1 MTQKSL
7 LHAVAAQIAN
17 GYETAEVPMYSE
29 HLRGFLR
36 CKTMWMHDGRTFWA
50 RPWVYRQKATLLC
63 ARQQQAVGH
72 AATRMLL
79 QLQRRIAQAP
89 SGSFPPL

>member
-1 MTQKSL
+1 MDIDKIIAEVTQKVL
-7 LHAVAAQIAN
+7 
-17 GYETAEVPMYSE
+17 AEVE
-29 HLRGFLR
+29 GKKAQEAFHFLR
-36 CKTMWMHDGRTFWA
+36 CMTMWMHDGRTFWA

-79 QLQRRIAQAP
+79 QLQRRIAQTP
-89 SGSFPPL
+89 SGQFSPS

>member
-1 MTQKSL
+1 MMGTLLLLLLSHSATGKKTQE
-7 LHAVAAQIAN
+7 A
-17 GYETAEVPMYSE
+17 
-29 HLRGFLR
+29 RGFLR
-36 CKTMWMHDGRTFWA
+36 CKTMWMHDGRAFWA

-79 QLQRRIAQAP
+79 QLQRRMAQAP
-89 SGSFPPL
+89 SGQFPPL

>member
-1 MTQKSL
+1 MMGTLLLLLLSHSATGKKTQE
-7 LHAVAAQIAN
+7 A
-17 GYETAEVPMYSE
+17 
-29 HLRGFLR
+29 RGFLR
-36 CKTMWMHDGRTFWA
+36 CKTMWMHSGRTLGA

-79 QLQRRIAQAP
+79 QLQRRMAQTP
-89 SGSFPPL
+89 SGQFSPS